1 MTSAPRVAI
10 VGAGPAGIYAA
21 DILLSRV
28 PNARIDLLEKLPAP
42 YGLVRYGVAPD
53 HPRIRKIIDALHDV
67 LQHPSIRLR
76 ANIEVGVDI
85 TVDELR
91 VTYDG
96 VILATGA
103 DRDMALDLPGAD
115 LPGSFGA
122 ADLVAWYD
130 AHPDVPRTWPLAAE
144 SVAVLGAGNVALDVT
159 RILAKHAADLDR
171 TDTPDEVLDALAAN
185 PVRDIHLFAR
195 RGPADVRF
203 SALELRELGEQ
214 RDVDV
219 IVDPV
224 ELELDAHGERMLEQF
239 SQRRIILRTLREWA
253 DRPSSSLTASRRIH
267 LHFRQRPVRILG
279 EQDVRGIEMERT
291 ASDPLGR
298 MVGTGDL
305 VRHDV
310 GAVYRAIGY
319 RSSAVP
325 GAPFDQVSGVVPH
338 REGRVVD
345 ADGVPIP
352 RLYATGWIKRGPIGL
367 IGSTKSD
374 AAQTVQHLV
383 DDLAAPDRI
392 GDGNDRLG
400 DGSDPLAHLV
410 HAVDWTGWLRID
422 AAERRAGAQR
432 GRERT
437 KLVDRSD
444 MIATATPKPSAVG
457 ARLKAAFRTHP
468 AGIAIITAA
477 TPSGPV
483 GLTASSVASVA
494 VDPAAIM
501 FSVTRATGSAG
512 ALLDADTFAVH
523 LIDDDHAD
531 LAQTFATSGA
541 DRFTPEQGWV
551 TLDSGEPHLPS
562 ARAALR
568 CRALHTI
575 PVGSSTV
582 VIAEV
587 LEIVAGTSGRPLVYL
602 DRRFHSLPI
611 HSERN

>member
-1 MTSAPRVAI
+1 MTAAPRVAI

-21 DILLSRV
+21 DILLSRI
-28 PNARIDLLEKLPAP
+28 PDARIDLLEKLPAP

-76 ANIEVGVDI
+76 ANVEVGVDI
-85 TVDELR
+85 TIAELR
-91 VTYDG
+91 AAYDG

-103 DRDMALDLPGAD
+103 DRDVALDLPGAD

-122 ADLVAWYD
+122 ADFVAWYD

-144 SVAVLGAGNVALDVT
+144 TVAVLGAGNVALDVT
-159 RILAKHAADLDR
+159 RILAKHATDLDR
-171 TDTPDEVLDALAAN
+171 TDTPDDVLEALAAN
-185 PVRDIHLFAR
+185 PVRDIHLFVR

-219 IVDPV
+219 IVDPA

-239 SQRRIILRTLREWA
+239 SQRRIILRTLRGWA
-253 DRPSSSLTASRRIH
+253 ERPPSSLTASRRIH
-267 LHFRQRPVRILG
+267 LHFRQRPVRIEG
-279 EQDVRGIEMERT
+279 EQDVTGIEMERT

-298 MVGTGDL
+298 MIGTGDL

-319 RSSAVP
+319 RSSSVP
-325 GAPFDQVSGVVPH
+325 GAPFDEASGVVPH

-383 DDLAAPDRI
+383 DDLATSDRI
-392 GDGNDRLG
+392 GDE
-400 DGSDPLAHLV
+400 SDPLAHLTD
-410 HAVDWTGWLRID
+410 AVDWTGWLRID
-422 AAERRAGAQR
+422 DAERSAGAQR

-437 KLVDRSD
+437 KLVDRHD
-444 MIATATPKPSAVG
+444 MIATATPTPSAVG
-457 ARLKAAFRTHP
+457 DRLKAAFRTHP

-477 TPSGPV
+477 TQAGPV

-512 ALLDADTFAVH
+512 ALLDADTFVVH
-523 LIDDDHAD
+523 LIDEDHTD
-531 LAQTFATSGA
+531 LAQSFATSGA
-541 DRFTPEQGWV
+541 DRFTPEQGWIA
-551 TLDSGEPHLPS
+551 LDSGEPHLPG

-568 CRALHTI
+568 CHALHTI

-587 LEIVAGTSGRPLVYL
+587 LDVVAGPSGRPLVYL
-602 DRRFHSLPI
+602 DRRFHSLPT

>member
-1 MTSAPRVAI
+1 MTTAPRVAI

-28 PNARIDLLEKLPAP
+28 PDARIDLLEKLPAP

-76 ANIEVGVDI
+76 ANVEVGVDI
-85 TVDELR
+85 TLDELR
-91 VTYDG
+91 AAYDG

-103 DRDMALDLPGAD
+103 DRDVALELPGAD

-122 ADLVAWYD
+122 ADFVAWYD

-144 SVAVLGAGNVALDVT
+144 TVAVLGAGNVALDVT
-159 RILAKHAADLDR
+159 RILAKHGKDLDR
-171 TDTPDEVLDALAAN
+171 TDTPDDVLEALAAN
-185 PVRDIHLFAR
+185 PLRDIHLFVR

-219 IVDPV
+219 IVDPA

-239 SQRRIILRTLREWA
+239 SQRRIILRTLRAWA
-253 DRPSSSLTASRRIH
+253 ERPSSSLTASRRIH
-267 LHFRQRPVRILG
+267 LHFRQRPVRIVG
-279 EQDVRGIEMERT
+279 AQDVTGIEMERT

-298 MVGTGDL
+298 MVGAGDL

-319 RSSAVP
+319 RSSPVP
-325 GAPFDQVSGVVPH
+325 GAPFDEDSGVVPH

-345 ADGVPIP
+345 AEGVPIP

-383 DDLAAPDRI
+383 DDLAASGRI
-392 GDGNDRLG
+392 GDER
-400 DGSDPLAHLV
+400 DPLVHLT

-422 AAERRAGAQR
+422 AAERSAGAQR

-437 KLVDRSD
+437 KLVDRGE
-444 MIATATPKPSAVG
+444 MTATATPTPSAVG
-457 ARLKAAFRTHP
+457 DRLKAAFRTHP
-468 AGIAIITAA
+468 AGIAVITAA
-477 TPSGPV
+477 TPTGPV

-512 ALLDADTFAVH
+512 ALLDADTFVVH

-531 LAQTFATSGA
+531 LAQAFATSGA
-541 DRFTPEQGWV
+541 DRFTSEQGWI
-551 TLDSGEPHLPS
+551 TLGSGEPHLPS

-587 LEIVAGTSGRPLVYL
+587 LDVVAGPSGRPLVYL
-602 DRRFHSLPI
+602 DRRFHSLPTL
-611 HSERN
+611 SERN